1 MFDLILMGLMARSL
15 VNGTANMTALYP
27 INTLLEKSS
36 VTLISTIQGDG
47 NNSEL
52 SGERVHVEAVVVG
65 DFQGENGLNGF
76 YVQEEDADADSDT
89 TTSEGIFVFDEDF
102 GVAVSVGDTVRV
114 SGTVEERFDALTS
127 LVDISAVEIVARN
140 TPLPTAAVLNM
151 PWTSAVDFEQ
161 IEGMQVTIPETLF
174 VAEYFNLD
182 RFGEIGLAADGPG
195 NAEGTD
201 GRVEQFTQFNAPD
214 VQGFADYQREVSRR
228 QIILDDGNMQQN
240 PPSFFGRGG
249 QPLGARNPLRGGD
262 TVTNLTGVV
271 SFDFGQYRIHNNT
284 GVDFQPTNPRPDMP
298 SEVGGSLKVVSLNV
312 LNFFTTLDE
321 EGNPGAGPSGLP
333 PRGADSAAEFERQ
346 LEKLVTV
353 LAMMDADIVGLVE
366 LENEFGDTNGDGQ
379 FATGVL
385 IEALNE
391 RLSERLSE
399 RVGRDRTYAFV
410 SPGQS
415 FVDTGDAISVGAIYK
430 TDTVR
435 IAEGTTVET
444 FTDDDLPTLD
454 IEGPLFDGPSTNR
467 ASLAVTFEEIVSGE
481 TFTLSVNHFK
491 SKGGNGSGDDAD
503 IGDGQGNFNGM
514 RTRGAQAIAAWLA
527 TDPTGSNDSDILI
540 VGDLNAYAKEDP
552 VTALEAA
559 GYTDLAAQ
567 FLGNSAYSFVFS
579 GQLGTLDYAM
589 ANETLRTQ
597 VTGTTEWHINA
608 DEPDA
613 IDYNL
618 DFNRDET
625 LFDGQSPFRTSDHDP
640 IVIGL
645 ALGTASD

>member
-1 MFDLILMGLMARSL
+1 MFDLILAGVIAGPL
-15 VNGTANMTALYP
+15 VNDAVDITAISP
-27 INTLLEKSS
+27 INSISEKSS
-36 VTLISTIQGDG
+36 FTLINTIQGDE
-47 NNSEL
+47 NSSAL
-52 SGERVHVEAVVVG
+52 SSSRVTVEAVVVG

-76 YVQEEDADADSDT
+76 YLQEEDTDADDNVS
-89 TTSEGIFVFDEDF
+89 TSEGIFVFDEDF
-102 GVAVSVGDTVRV
+102 GVEVSVGDTVRV
-114 SGTVEERFDALTS
+114 SGTVEERFDELTS
-127 LVDISAVEIVARN
+127 LVNISAVEIVAHN
-140 TPLPTAAVLNM
+140 TALPTATVLNM
-151 PWTSAVDFEQ
+151 PWTSESDFEQ
-161 IEGMQVTIPETLF
+161 VESMRVTIPEPLF

-182 RFGEIGLAADGPG
+182 RFGEIGLAVDGPG
-195 NAEGTD
+195 NAAGTD

-228 QIILDDGNMQQN
+228 QIVLDDGNVQQN
-240 PPSFFGRGG
+240 PPFFFGRGG
-249 QPLGARNPLRGGD
+249 QPLSASNPLRGGD
-262 TVTNLTGVV
+262 TITNLTGIV
-271 SFDFGQYRIHNNT
+271 SFDFGKYRIHNNT
-284 GVDFQPTNPRPDMP
+284 GVDFQPTNPRPERLSD
-298 SEVGGSLKVVSLNV
+298 VGGSLKVASLNV

-333 PRGADSAAEFERQ
+333 PRGADNTAEFERQ

-385 IEALNE
+385 IEALNQRMGE
-391 RLSERLSE
+391 
-399 RVGRDRTYAFV
+399 GTYAFA
-410 SPGQS
+410 SPRQA

-430 TDTVR
+430 TETVR

-444 FTDDDLPTLD
+444 LSDDDLPALD
-454 IEGPLFDGPSTNR
+454 IDGPLFDGASTNR
-467 ASLAVTFEEIVSGE
+467 ASLAVTFEEISSGE
-481 TFTLSVNHFK
+481 RFTLSVNHFK
-491 SKGGNGSGDDAD
+491 SKGGNGSGEDAD
-503 IGDGQGNFNGM
+503 IGDGQGNFNGI
-514 RTRGAQAIAAWLA
+514 RTRGARAIAAWLA
-527 TDPTGSNDSDILI
+527 TDPTNSNDTDILI

-552 VTALEAA
+552 ITALEAA

-567 FLGNSAYSFVFS
+567 FLGNSAYSFVFG

-618 DFNRDET
+618 DFNRDAT

-640 IVIGL
+640 IVVGL
-645 ALGTASD
+645 ALGTVSD